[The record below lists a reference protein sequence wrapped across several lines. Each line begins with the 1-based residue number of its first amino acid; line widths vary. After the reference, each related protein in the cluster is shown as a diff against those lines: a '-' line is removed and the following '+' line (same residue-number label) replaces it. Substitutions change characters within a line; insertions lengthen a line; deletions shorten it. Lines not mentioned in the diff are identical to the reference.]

1 MKGSV
6 GRVCFK
12 KVEMNLCKKQ
22 KIKVLISPL
31 LSSHLSESPGSLAET
46 RSRAPSWNVW
56 RRPRECAFQKL
67 LGDADAAGLGVA
79 LRRAALGNF

>member
-1 MKGSV
+1 
-6 GRVCFK
+6 
-12 KVEMNLCKKQ
+12 MNLCKKQ

-31 LSSHLSESPGSLAET
+31 LSSHSSESSGTLTET
-46 RSRAPSWNVW
+46 RSRAPSWNFW

-67 LGDADAAGLGVA
+67 LGGADAAGPGVA